1 MAPWLRAR
9 LACLALAFA
18 LLSPAL
24 AEAQASRGQSAV
36 PTPQQLNPSVVGRG
50 PTALDNLLTAPEPG
64 PCPLH
69 DSNLTFTLK
78 SVAFTGN
85 TGIDS
90 GRMAPAYREMIGQTL
105 KVDKVC
111 EIRDRATALLFS
123 QGILARVEI
132 PSQRIADGQLQL
144 EVIEARIVAVHFHG
158 DPGPAEAKVEDYL
171 EHLRALAPFDLNV
184 AQRYLLLAR
193 EVPGVRVYAAIRPSA
208 EGRGAVDLEVT
219 VTRKEIDAT
228 ANIQNYGSRSLG
240 PYGGLLRGDI
250 SGLTAYGDRTSLVL
264 YATSDFQEQRV
275 AQILEEFRPTDTGLT
290 INASVSYST
299 TRPGANLGAL
309 GLKGDDVDAL
319 VSATYPIIKR
329 QDRNL
334 GVSGGFEYVDERT
347 DQPGPV
353 PLVDDRLRVFFAR
366 GHADA
371 NGVILGHLWDAGL
384 DLELRKGVDILNA
397 SDLGQNVM
405 GQGTLS
411 HPGANPD
418 AFVSRLGWH
427 ADFRAGPLV
436 ELYTAGTAQ
445 EADSR
450 TLSFEQEAV
459 GNLTFGRG
467 YDPSAVSG
475 DKGVAGSVELRVGP
489 FSPTP
494 GLTIGFYTFFDAA
507 YVKNIDQL
515 GSGVTVRST
524 GAGLRVSYQEKYDL
538 DLLYAK
544 PLNPINSTAVSPP
557 PERALV
563 SISAR
568 Y

>member
-1 MAPWLRAR
+1 MAFWMRAR
-9 LACLALAFA
+9 LTGLALAFA
-18 LLSPAL
+18 LLTPAL
-24 AEAQASRGQSAV
+24 ATAQASRGQSAV

-69 DSNLTFTLK
+69 DSNLTFVLK
-78 SVAFTGN
+78 GVEFSGN
-85 TGIDS
+85 TGIEAS
-90 GRMAPAYREMIGQTL
+90 RMTSSYKEMVGQTL

-132 PSQRIADGQLQL
+132 PSQRIADGQLKL

-219 VTRKEIDAT
+219 VTRKPIDAT
-228 ANIQNYGSRSLG
+228 ANIQNFGSRQLG
-240 PYGGLLRGDI
+240 PYGGLVRGDY

-264 YATSDFQEQRV
+264 YATSDFEEQRV
-275 AQILEEFRPTDTGLT
+275 AQILEEFRPTDTGLV

-299 TRPGANLGAL
+299 NHPGANLAAL
-309 GLKGDDVDAL
+309 DLKGDDVDAL
-319 VSATYPIIKR
+319 ISASYPIIKR
-329 QDRNL
+329 QDRNV
-334 GVSGGFEYVDERT
+334 GVAGGFEYVDERT
-347 DQPGPV
+347 TGA
-353 PLVDDRLRVFFAR
+353 LMIDDRLRVFFAR
-366 GHADA
+366 AHGDA
-371 NGVILGHLWDAGL
+371 NGVILGHAWDAGL
-384 DLELRKGVDILNA
+384 DLELRKGVDILHA
-397 SDLGQNVM
+397 SDLGQV
-405 GQGTLS
+405 TLS
-411 HPGANPD
+411 HSGANPD
-418 AFVSRLGWH
+418 AFVQRLGWH
-427 ADFRAGPLV
+427 ADFHAGPLV
-436 ELYTAGTAQ
+436 EVYTAGTAQ
-445 EADSR
+445 DADSR
-450 TLSFEQEAV
+450 NLSFEQLAV

-475 DKGVAGSVELRVGP
+475 DKGVAGSVELRIGP

-507 YVKNIDQL
+507 YVKDIDTL

-524 GAGLRVSYQEKYDL
+524 GAGIRMSYQDRYDL
-538 DLLYAK
+538 EVLYAK
-544 PLNPINSTAVSPP
+544 PLNPINNTALTPP
-557 PERALV
+557 SERALF
-563 SISAR
+563 SLSAR